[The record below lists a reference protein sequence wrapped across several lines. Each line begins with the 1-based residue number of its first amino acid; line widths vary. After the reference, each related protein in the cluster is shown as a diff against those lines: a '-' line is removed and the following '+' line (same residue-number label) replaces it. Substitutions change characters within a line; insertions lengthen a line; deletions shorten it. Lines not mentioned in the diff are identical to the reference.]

1 MCLRA
6 CMLSRFSRVRLFVT
20 SWTVARQAPLSMRF
34 SRQEFWG
41 GLPGPPPGIF
51 LTQGLNSHLL
61 NFLHWQVGSL
71 PLVPPGKPS
80 ISVYWGLNF
89 LRAKL
94 VEPSS
99 SHGLPWSSQGFTTQL
114 PNDSEVPGTM
124 LIKQNHMNIIK

>member
-99 SHGLPWSSQGFTTQL
+99 SHGLLWSSQGFTTQL

-124 LIKQNHMNIIK
+124 LIKRNHMSIIK

>member
-1 MCLRA
+1 MIVAQLRLTL
-6 CMLSRFSRVRLFVT
+6 CNPMDCN
-20 SWTVARQAPLSMRF
+20 
-34 SRQEFWG
+34 
-41 GLPGPPPGIF
+41 LPGSSVRRILEARILEWVAIF
-51 LTQGLNSHLL
+51 FSKGSSLPRRLL
-61 NFLHWQVGSL
+61 SLLPWQVGSL